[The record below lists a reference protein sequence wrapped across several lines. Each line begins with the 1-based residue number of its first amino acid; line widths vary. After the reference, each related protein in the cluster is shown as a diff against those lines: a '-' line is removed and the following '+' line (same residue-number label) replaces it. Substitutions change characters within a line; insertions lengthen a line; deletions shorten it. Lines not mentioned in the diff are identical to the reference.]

1 MVRTHERHLKRPVG
15 RVVARFRSLTLDWI
29 DPDSGERYQGRVAA
43 PEDYLAELRRI
54 GFRAS
59 PRAELAR
66 AEHNGAE
73 LAHAEHDGAAHDGA
87 PGQRAR
93 RPGLTSPGTIPGPT
107 NGGAGSH
114 PAPPAP
120 GRRTFQVRVSP
131 GQHPS
136 GGRNSL

>member
-29 DPDSGERYQGRVAA
+29 DPDSGERLQGRVEA
-43 PEDYLAELRRI
+43 PEDYLAELRRL
-54 GFRAS
+54 GFRATIAEGAEGAAA
-59 PRAELAR
+59 PRAW
-66 AEHNGAE
+66 
-73 LAHAEHDGAAHDGA
+73 
-87 PGQRAR
+87 AR
-93 RPGLTSPGTIPGPT
+93 RPALHAPGNLPGNT
-107 NGGAGSH
+107 NGGAGSP

-120 GRRTFQVRVSP
+120 GHRTFQVRVSP